1 MKVLFVYTSVN
12 VRSAGVHGEVA
23 MQLGISSISALLKSR
38 GHECELLLV
47 TRPDFADIVDTRVA
61 QFQPDVVAYTSVAT
75 QFPHIAAIAAQVS
88 SKHPE
93 IYQICGGPYATL
105 APQAALEQAGL
116 DAVCVGEG
124 EYPMLE
130 LIEALSRG
138 QRPARI
144 ANLCFRGPG
153 GQIETNAPRPFT
165 QDLDA
170 LPLFDRE
177 LYAPYVDLGRYEH
190 CIITTRGCPFNCS
203 YCCNHAFKKLA
214 AGRYVRSRSV
224 GNVMA
229 EVEQLRTSYPDMKY
243 LHVEDEA
250 VGLNRS
256 MWDELLGELKRTGLS
271 FGVNY
276 RIGVTGPEFLDRL
289 RDANFV
295 RINVGIE
302 SGNEWIR
309 ANVLNRKYT
318 NEQILATFSRAR
330 SLGMETK
337 AYNLIGLP
345 HETPERFEDTL
356 RINQAARPDHP
367 RLYIFYPYPG
377 TALDTMCDELGLKR
391 GNEGEA
397 IRERDESILNLPGF
411 SREQIM
417 EYCNSWRRRTRPSGP
432 ARLWHRLRR
441 SLAGLSV
448 GRDASDAT
456 RH

>member
-1 MKVLFVYTSVN
+1 MKVLFVYTNVN

-23 MQLGISSISALLKSR
+23 MQLGVSSISALLKS
-38 GHECELLLV
+38 HSHVCELLLI
-47 TRPDFADIVDTRVA
+47 TRPNFADEVDA
-61 QFQPDVVAYTSVAT
+61 KIEQFRPDVVAYTSVAT
-75 QFPHIAAIAAQVS
+75 QFPHVAAIAAQVRQA
-88 SKHPE
+88 HPD
-93 IYQICGGPYATL
+93 IYQICGGPHATL
-105 APQAALEQAGL
+105 APQAALRQADL
-116 DAVCVGEG
+116 DAVGVGEG

-130 LIEALSRG
+130 LLEALSRG
-138 QRPARI
+138 RRPTRI
-144 ANLCFRGPG
+144 ANLCFRGPNG
-153 GQIETNAPRPFT
+153 EIEANAPRPFNE
-165 QDLDA
+165 DLDA
-170 LPLFDRE
+170 LPFVDRE

-190 CIITTRGCPFNCS
+190 CIITTRGCPFSCS

-214 AGRYVRSRSV
+214 TGRYVRSRSV

-229 EVEQLRTSYPDMKY
+229 EIDQLRSKYPDMEY

-250 VGLNRS
+250 AGLNRA
-256 MWDELLGELKRTGLS
+256 MWDELLAELKRTGLS

-276 RIGVTGPEFLDRL
+276 RIGVTGLEFLDRL

-330 SLGMETK
+330 ALGMETK

-377 TALDTMCDELGLKR
+377 TALDTMCDELGLKQRR
-391 GNEGEA
+391 GAGP
-397 IRERDESILNLPGF
+397 IRERDESILCLPGF

-417 EYCNSWRRRTRPSGP
+417 DYYNSWRRRVRPGGP

-441 SLAGLSV
+441 SLAALAA
-448 GRDASDAT
+448 GRRDSAASA
-456 RH
+456 H